1 MLHVKRGNLQAWGRL
16 ASALLTQYDTR
27 LACTSHAASRTL
39 WFSCSG
45 FSSGRWSCEGGKP
58 EPAMPTSLLTKKL
71 LDESELP
78 LHRLPPWQSV
88 PTIQLSERLANYR
101 QELRLGRS
109 RHPAGQESVLPFLE
123 DALVEGNIDGSSI
136 GVVSNHQGSP
146 GAWKSDYWPKV
157 SDDDEAQTLLA
168 ARANDIISVLMVIE
182 KLVPLV
188 PWQRRAISYAVG
200 ESKLPKTLRSKHT
213 ANLRQSRL
221 ASGIP
226 LEAKGQKGHHR
237 LSMEITATTALSMVT
252 FLLDECLLSE
262 ESVANLMANHP
273 WLLGIQNPK
282 HTCGQFLESLRLID
296 MTPTTIAQLVTH
308 HPTTLLA
315 DVERDVLP
323 LLEYL
328 TALGLG
334 EWDSG
339 TLISKA
345 PWLLEQGG
353 KDELAGWVAFWM
365 GRGMQKSS
373 VLSLITKSPKAIS
386 GSLQLT
392 QLKLDWLVENADFAI
407 DDFAQVPAAIE
418 LPLATHVG
426 PRVAFAK
433 RYGVTSNTSWCSM
446 SNEQREFL
454 LCMSEADF
462 LSVLGQSQVEFH
474 AFEGAWRGSE
484 FRNWFRSQKPTEDL
498 VSHYDSLEWLETDD
512 MAEMREVHDR
522 YLMRHVEAWEQQ
534 QDREREWKNVWQT
547 WRRMQERRE
556 KADMNARQLKR
567 RREEAATTI
576 QLRKLLSKEDS
587 DSHSNSSEAD
597 PTEPSLSISCT
608 NDADSEGLSKF
619 GDGSLSMSSI
629 EKLFQRG
636 ILGATCQ
643 VSSSQSG
650 PELPRGRGPAVGVHS
665 LNRKA
670 LLAEAAVL
678 HELQRGRDVQGLS
691 HPHIECKKQVV
702 DDREEVLRCVDG
714 ILSLL
719 SCTEYGV
726 LTPLAVNNWCLA
738 RGFSKSCIARAKGVI
753 SSVGSACVVAE
764 PLWRYHNAAPLAW
777 VLLLHPSC
785 LTLSNQFKVGN
796 LDDLDGPRP
805 VLTGGAASVLRVV
818 EIVLTT
824 INQVS
829 QDSPMLRSELDKI
842 CRDTNGY
849 RVPSKH
855 MSSAI
860 SALIEEGR
868 ILRQRQKGV
877 PSGPME
883 LRLIDLQKYINEEH
897 SRWGLK

>member
-1 MLHVKRGNLQAWGRL
+1 MLHVKRGNLHASGRL
-16 ASALLTQYDTR
+16 ASALLTS
-27 LACTSHAASRTL
+27 TSNAASETL
-39 WFSCSG
+39 WVSCSG
-45 FSSGRWSCEGGKP
+45 FSSGRWNCEGGKSEP
-58 EPAMPTSLLTKKL
+58 PMPAMPASVLTRKL

-78 LHRLPPWQSV
+78 LQHRLPPWQSV

-109 RHPAGQESVLPFLE
+109 RHPAGKKSVLPFLE
-123 DALVEGNIDGSSI
+123 DALVEGNTDQYGSNSW
-136 GVVSNHQGSP
+136 VASNHQGSP
-146 GAWKSDYWPKV
+146 SARESNYWPKV
-157 SDDDEAQTLLA
+157 SNDDEAQTLLA
-168 ARANDIISVLMVIE
+168 ARANDIITVLMVIE

-200 ESKLPKTLRSKHT
+200 ESKLFNTLIIKHT
-213 ANLRQSRL
+213 TKLRQSQVD
-221 ASGIP
+221 SGIT
-226 LEAKGQKGHHR
+226 LEAKGQKRDHK

-273 WLLGIQNPK
+273 WVLGIPNPK

-296 MTPTTIAQLVTH
+296 MNPTTVAQLVAN

-334 EWDSG
+334 ESESG
-339 TLISKA
+339 RLISKA

-353 KDELAGWVAFWM
+353 RDELAGWVAFWT

-433 RYGVTSNTSWCSM
+433 RYGVSSNTSWCSM

-474 AFEGAWRGSE
+474 GFEGAWKASE
-484 FRNWFRSQKPTEDL
+484 FRKWFQSQKPTEDL
-498 VSHYDSLEWLETDD
+498 VSHYDSLEWLGTDD

-587 DSHSNSSEAD
+587 NPHSYRNEAG
-597 PTEPSLSISCT
+597 PTEPSLSLSST
-608 NDADSEGLSKF
+608 NDADSELSKL

-629 EKLFQRG
+629 EKLLHRG

-650 PELPRGRGPAVGVHS
+650 PELSRGRGPAVGVHS

-670 LLAEAAVL
+670 LLAEAALL
-678 HELQRGRDVQGLS
+678 HELHRDAQGLP
-691 HPHIECKKQVV
+691 HPHIAFKEQVV

-738 RGFSKSCIARAKGVI
+738 QGFSKSCIARAKGVI

-764 PLWRYHNAAPLAW
+764 PLWRYHSAAPLAW

-785 LTLSNQFKVGN
+785 LNLSNQFKVGKM
-796 LDDLDGPRP
+796 DDLDGPRP

-829 QDSPMLRSELDKI
+829 HDSPMLRSELDKI

-883 LRLIDLQKYINEEH
+883 LRLIDLQKYINNQEH
-897 SRWGLK
+897 SR